1 MGAFRD
7 NAPHDEYFSRLQ
19 AGLDREADGVPAIV
33 LDLARIDAN
42 VDRVRSL
49 WPRGHAVRLAVKSLP
64 CIPLL
69 ERLAGRFGTERFM
82 VFHPAHLLELFDC
95 FSDADVLFG
104 KPLPPRAVARAVE
117 ALGAERVGRV
127 RWLVDSARTASEL
140 AQVARTC
147 NQVLRAAV
155 EIDIGLHRGGASSAE
170 DLAKIAEHFVGA
182 DARLSFA
189 GLMGYD
195 GHLGRV
201 PWPLQQIPRSHARS
215 VQQYSTLIDAADR
228 VGLSSKDA
236 VRNAGGS
243 LSFMEYRDGDPS
255 DELTIGSCLV
265 LPAHFADKRLS
276 ALEPAM
282 FIATP
287 VLKRIERFVAPD
299 GEWLGPVASL
309 VRGLRGPGVYLFG
322 GRFNARPISPA
333 DLVAN
338 VVLGDSANQALF
350 QLDRGSSLE
359 QGDWAFFWPEE
370 SEAVMD
376 QLDCVWAIEGDRWT
390 RWPTLR

>member
-1 MGAFRD
+1 MGADRT
-7 NAPHDEYFSRLQ
+7 NAPHDSYFSQLQ
-19 AGLDREADGVPAIV
+19 AGLAREGDGVPSVV
-33 LDLARIDAN
+33 LDLDRVDRN

-49 WPRGHAVRLAVKSLP
+49 WPRAKAVRLAVKSLP

-69 ERLAGRFGTERFM
+69 ERLAKRFDTRRFM
-82 VFHPAHLLELFDC
+82 VFHPSHLAPLFAA
-95 FSDADVLFG
+95 FPEADALFG
-104 KPLPPRAVARAVE
+104 KPVPPRAVARALE
-117 ALGAERVGRV
+117 SLGPEKSARV
-127 RWLVDSARTASEL
+127 RWLVDSARTAREL
-140 AQVARTC
+140 AEVAGTH
-147 NQVLRAAV
+147 NQVLRAAI
-155 EIDIGLHRGGASSAE
+155 EIDIGLHRGGASSDEAITQ
-170 DLAKIAEHFVGA
+170 IAEAFDGPN
-182 DARLSFA
+182 ARLSFA

-201 PWPLQQIPRSHARS
+201 PWPLQTIGRSHERS
-215 VQQYSTLIDAADR
+215 MRRYSALIDAADR
-228 VGLSSKDA
+228 AGLVASDA

-265 LPAHFADKRLS
+265 KPAHFADKRLAS
-276 ALEPAM
+276 LEPAM

-299 GEWLGPVASL
+299 GEWLGPVAQL
-309 VRGLRGPGVYLFG
+309 VPGLRGPGVYLFG
-322 GRFNARPISPA
+322 GRFNARPVSPT

-338 VVLGDSANQALF
+338 AVLGDSANQALY
-350 QLDRGSSLE
+350 QLDRGSALD

-376 QLDCVWAIEGDRWT
+376 QFGCVWAVEGDRWSQL
-390 RWPTLR
+390 PTLR

>member
-1 MGAFRD
+1 MSNDRD
-7 NAPHDEYFSRLQ
+7 RAPHEPYFARLQ
-19 AGLDREADGVPAIV
+19 AGLDRESDGVASIV
-33 LDLARIDAN
+33 LDLDRVDVN
-42 VDRVRSL
+42 VDRVRSM
-49 WPRGHAVRLAVKSLP
+49 WPRGKAVRLAVKSLP
-64 CIPLL
+64 CIALL
-69 ERLAGRFGTERFM
+69 ERLARRFETRRFM
-82 VFHPAHLLELFDC
+82 VFHPAHLAPLFAA

-104 KPLPPRAVARAVE
+104 KPLAPRAVARSLESLAPE
-117 ALGAERVGRV
+117 HLGRV
-127 RWLVDSARTASEL
+127 RWLVDSARTARELSE
-140 AQVARTC
+140 VARTH
-147 NQVLRAAV
+147 NQVLRAAI

-170 DLAKIAEHFVGA
+170 DLAAIATHFLGR
-182 DARLSFA
+182 DAALSFA

-201 PWPLQQIPRSHARS
+201 PWPLQTISRSHARS
-215 VQQYSTLIDAADR
+215 MQRYSTLIDAADR
-228 VGLSSKDA
+228 AGLVAGDA

-265 LPAHFADKRLS
+265 KPAHFADKRLAS
-276 ALEPAM
+276 LDPAM

-299 GEWLGPVASL
+299 GEWLGPVAGL
-309 VRGLRGPGVYLFG
+309 VRGLRGPGVYVFG
-322 GRFNARPISPA
+322 GRFNARPVSPT

-338 VVLGDSANQALF
+338 AVLGDSANQALY
-350 QLDRGSSLE
+350 QLDRASALD

-376 QLDCVWAIEGDRWT
+376 QFDCVWAVEGDRWS
-390 RWPTLR
+390 RLPTLR